1 MASVE
6 AWRAHQA
13 AASEKAGIGPLEPDG
28 WVFPSRDWGHPIT
41 LNQIT
46 QDWRTLADAQGLE
59 GVRFHDLRHA
69 TATHLIANGTD
80 VRTVAGR
87 LRHASP
93 TMTLDVYAAR
103 TTAADHAAG
112 QLIDQLLDA

>member
-1 MASVE
+1 M
-6 AWRAHQA
+6 
-13 AASEKAGIGPLEPDG
+13 
-28 WVFPSRDWGHPIT
+28 
-41 LNQIT
+41 
-46 QDWRTLADAQGLE
+46 
-59 GVRFHDLRHA
+59 RHG

-103 TTAADHAAG
+103 TTKADQADG
-112 QLIDQLLDA
+112 QLIDDLIDNP